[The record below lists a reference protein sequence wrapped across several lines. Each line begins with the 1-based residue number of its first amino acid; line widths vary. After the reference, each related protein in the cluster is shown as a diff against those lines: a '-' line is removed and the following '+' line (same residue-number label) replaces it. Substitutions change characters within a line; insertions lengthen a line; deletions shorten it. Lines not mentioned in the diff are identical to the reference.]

1 MKLIVLDTGVFVAGV
16 FWRHELHA
24 CIKAW
29 LRGLICPVVSED
41 IFAEY
46 ERVLHEVKAKEH
58 FDTDLKP
65 WLDLTRTSA
74 LWVTPVRLREPI
86 CRDRHDDKFIEAAL
100 AAESRTLIARDADLT
115 VLRKPFG
122 IEILTPRAWLSRL
135 SRAQR
140 RLLDKPSAL
149 S

>member
-16 FWRHELHA
+16 FWRHEPHTCL
-24 CIKAW
+24 KAW

-46 ERVLHEVKAKEH
+46 KRVLHEVKTKER
-58 FDTDLKP
+58 FSTDLKP
-65 WLDLTRTSA
+65 WLKLVQTSA
-74 LWVTPVRLREPI
+74 LWVTPVELRGPV

-100 AAESRTLIARDADLT
+100 AAGAQTLIARDPDLT
-115 VLRKPFG
+115 ILQKPFG

-135 SRAQR
+135 PRAQR
-140 RLLDKPSAL
+140 RLLDRPAV
-149 S
+149 